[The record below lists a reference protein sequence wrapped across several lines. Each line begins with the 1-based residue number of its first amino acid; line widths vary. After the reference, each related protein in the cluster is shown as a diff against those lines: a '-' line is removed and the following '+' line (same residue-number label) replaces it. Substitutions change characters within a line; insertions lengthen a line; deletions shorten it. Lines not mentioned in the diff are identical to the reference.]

1 MPNRNWRDMPPAA
14 EDWDEERQ
22 LALALQI
29 KVIRKMSMRKWIKER
44 HALWPSR
51 PSVQRL
57 KVEEWEESRLN
68 VMRSQ
73 GWSPPKEAS
82 SFQTAHRTNWLQIA
96 GELMNKG
103 EETPLSLGKS
113 AGGRLRR

>member
-1 MPNRNWRDMPPAA
+1 MPPPA

-51 PSVQRL
+51 PAVQRL
-57 KVEEWEESRLN
+57 KVEEWEEGRLN
-68 VMRSQ
+68 VLRSQ
-73 GWSPPKEAS
+73 GWSPPEETS

-96 GELMNKG
+96 GELMQKG
-103 EETPLSLGKS
+103 EETPPSRHP
-113 AGGRLRR
+113 AGGRTRR

>member
-1 MPNRNWRDMPPAA
+1 MPPPA

-51 PSVQRL
+51 PVVQRL
-57 KVEEWEESRLN
+57 KVEEWEEGRLN

-82 SFQTAHRTNWLQIA
+82 SFQHAHRTNWLQIA
-96 GELMNKG
+96 GKLMQKG
-103 EETPLSLGKS
+103 GETPPVRHAAES
-113 AGGRLRR
+113 RIRR